1 MLVDKYKAK
10 LINDSDIL
18 VIYYRRVTRGEEG
31 GRGGVSSVLFR
42 KLEKSALICRKNV
55 LIVVIYG

>member
-31 GRGGVSSVLFR
+31 GGGGVSPALSR
-42 KLEKSALICRKNV
+42 KLEKSALIC
-55 LIVVIYG
+55 

>member
-31 GRGGVSSVLFR
+31 GGGGVSSVLFR